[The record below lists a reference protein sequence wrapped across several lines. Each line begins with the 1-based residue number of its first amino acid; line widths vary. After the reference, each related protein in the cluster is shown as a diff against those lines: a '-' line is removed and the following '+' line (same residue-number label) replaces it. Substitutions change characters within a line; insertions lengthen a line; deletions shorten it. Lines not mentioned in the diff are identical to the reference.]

1 MLISGSFCISRI
13 LGAKSQKEYGMQESV
28 QFVTVCA
35 YWIKTLYTCSHTNL
49 IILIYSIILYISKYS
64 YKNQGKAKN
73 SKKTNKREERNRKI
87 NTEKKGEEK
96 KKGKFF

>member
-35 YWIKTLYTCSHTNL
+35 YWIKTLYTCR
-49 IILIYSIILYISKYS
+49 S
-64 YKNQGKAKN
+64 YKSYNPNIKYHISVNFLIKIKGKQKI
-73 SKKTNKREERNRKI
+73 KRKQIKEKRER
-87 NTEKKGEEK
+87 EK
-96 KKGKFF
+96 